1 MKRDREGMRPYDI
14 IVKKRDGREHT
25 DEEIHFLIHSYT
37 NDEIPD
43 YQMSAWLMAVF
54 LNGLSE
60 QETLHLTKAMLDS
73 GKTLDLSSISGPKV
87 DKHSTGGVGDKISL
101 ILAPAAAACGVFVP
115 MTSGRGL
122 GFSGGTLDKLES
134 IPGYNV
140 NLTEKQFVDIL
151 YRVGFAMS
159 GQTKELAP
167 ADKKL
172 YALRD
177 VTGTVENI
185 SLITSSILSKK
196 LAENADSIVFDVK
209 FGSGAFMKTKQDAIK
224 LANSLIDVTKKM
236 GKEAYC
242 VLSSMDQPLGKAVGN
257 WLEVVE
263 SIECLRGRGQK
274 DLVELTAAL
283 GGYMLLAGSI
293 VSSSAEGEKRIR
305 ESIAGGAA
313 FDRFLES
320 VKAQGGDAE
329 AVLHPEKIQP
339 SRHTADVVSRNEG
352 YVNRMQCDKIGSAA
366 VLLGAGRFSKED
378 SIDPITGIMLR
389 RKIGDFVNKNE
400 TLATLHYSR
409 SKYLQEAL
417 QLVEDSYIIEDDL
430 ASSFQLIHEILH

>member
-1 MKRDREGMRPYDI
+1 MRPYDI
-14 IVKKRDGREHT
+14 IVKKRDGGEHRQ
-25 DEEIHFLIHSYT
+25 EEIHFLINSYT
-37 NDEIPD
+37 KDEMPD

-60 QETLHLTKAMLDS
+60 QETLHLTEAMLSS
-73 GKTLDLSSISGPKV
+73 GTTLDLSSISGPKV

-101 ILAPAAAACGVFVP
+101 ILAPAASACGVFVP

-134 IPGYNV
+134 IPGYTV
-140 NLTEKQFVDIL
+140 NLSKEQFIDIL
-151 YRVGFAMS
+151 NRVGFAMT
-159 GQTKELAP
+159 GQTKDLAP

-209 FGSGAFMKTKQDAIK
+209 FGSGAFMKTKQDAVK
-224 LANSLIDVTKKM
+224 LASSLINVSKKM

-263 SIECLRGRGQK
+263 SIECLRGRGEE
-274 DLVELTAAL
+274 DLMELTAVL
-283 GGYMLLAGSI
+283 GGYMLIAGGI
-293 VSSSAEGEKRIR
+293 VASRTEGENRIR
-305 ESIAGGAA
+305 ESIAGGEA

-320 VKAQGGDAE
+320 VKAQGGDVE
-329 AVLHPEKIQP
+329 AVLHPERIEP
-339 SRHTADVVSRNEG
+339 ARYTTDVTSRYDG
-352 YVNRMQCDKIGSAA
+352 YINRMQCDKIGSAA

-378 SIDPITGIMLR
+378 TIDPVTGIMLR
-389 RKIGDFVNKNE
+389 KKIGDFVRKNE
-400 TLATLHYSR
+400 TLAILHYNKSE
-409 SKYLQEAL
+409 YLQEAL
-417 QLVEDSYIIEDDL
+417 RLVEDSYFIEDDL
-430 ASSFQLIHEILH
+430 TSSFQLIHEIIH